1 MAALANETRATIL
14 DRLSSGEKTV
24 GELADGLPVS
34 RPAISQHLRVLENAK
49 LVSEEFRGT
58 RHVYRIDLTGFG
70 TVRMWLDRFWNKR
83 LDAFEQHFRARKKET
98 R

>member
-1 MAALANETRATIL
+1 MSALANETRVSIL
-14 DRLSSGEKTV
+14 ERLEAGEKTV

-34 RPAISQHLRVLENAK
+34 RPAISQHLRVLEEAK

-70 TVRMWLDRFWNKR
+70 IVRMWLNRFWNER
-83 LDAFEQHFRARKKET
+83 LDTFEQHFRQRKKDN